1 MCPASGFGDK
11 TKLPCGNGESGSLGG
26 LARSGGEPLGG
37 EEAWSTLCEWMGDVL
52 NGINS
57 AIRMKSVLFI
67 LFRLFE
73 VRQSPLERADSN
85 AHQILQRRERFSFS
99 MVA

>member
-1 MCPASGFGDK
+1 MCPASGFGDN

-26 LARSGGEPLGG
+26 LPRSGGESLGDD
-37 EEAWSTLCEWMGDVL
+37 EAWSTLCEWRGDVF

-67 LFRLFE
+67 LSHLFE
-73 VRQSPLERADSN
+73 VRQSPLKCADPN
-85 AHQILQRRERFSFS
+85 AHQVF
-99 MVA
+99 